1 MEKSKAF
8 TFIGFAIKARK
19 VKMGV
24 NAVKT
29 LKKAELLILCHTAT
43 ENTLKEAV
51 SLSNKL
57 NAKLLILNEKELEK
71 KYEKMLEQKVK
82 LCEDVDEALMKL
94 SQTERYILIER
105 YIVGTKA
112 FIVARVLGYEQSR
125 FFDLERMALENFD
138 I

>member
-43 ENTLKEAV
+43 ENTLKESV

-57 NAKLLILNEKELEK
+57 NAKLLILNEIELEK
-71 KYEKMLEQKVK
+71 VTFKAGVK
-82 LCEDVDEALMKL
+82 LIAITDKALSDAILKSDERRLV
-94 SQTERYILIER
+94 EY
-105 YIVGTKA
+105 
-112 FIVARVLGYEQSR
+112 LGG
-125 FFDLERMALENFD
+125 LL
-138 I
+138 